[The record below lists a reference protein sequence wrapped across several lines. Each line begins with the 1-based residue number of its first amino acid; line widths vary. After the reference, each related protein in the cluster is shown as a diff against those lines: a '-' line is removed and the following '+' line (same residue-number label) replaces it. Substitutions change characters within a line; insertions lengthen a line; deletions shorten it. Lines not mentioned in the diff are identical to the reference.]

1 MRSADSFFD
10 DRTVRPIFFEIV
22 PLMKPRIVWFCQPVA
37 LAISAI
43 EHAVLFGAVLRFA
56 KQKRRPSWK
65 IERRLCRIV
74 QSAQVSRCYAPNWI
88 RDI

>member
-1 MRSADSFFD
+1 MLWPTRSFGDLGDRCSF
-10 DRTVRPIFFEIV
+10 
-22 PLMKPRIVWFCQPVA
+22 
-37 LAISAI
+37 LAAEDF